1 MSVPRAPHIGPCQET
16 FLGARIITV
25 LKQLHLGS
33 KCGHRGHTDTMI
45 PGVYGDTD
53 SDPCIDAEIK
63 SSQARSYCKPSAIV
77 CLQFWNNST
86 SLLESHLDSSQH
98 GRQEACQNNGQH
110 KDPSQFLI
118 ELYDNDSRVRV
129 GYNVQQTVWALISL
143 PSPSL
148 HSAVCVSVWGRLFS
162 LSSACSNHQPPKSL
176 MNQK

>member
-1 MSVPRAPHIGPCQET
+1 MSVPWAPHIARCQET

-86 SLLESHLDSSQH
+86 SLLESHLDTSQH

-110 KDPSQFLI
+110 EDPSQFLI
-118 ELYDNDSRVRV
+118 ELYDNDRRVKPTESW
-129 GYNVQQTVWALISL
+129 VQCPANCWSLDISPL
-143 PSPSL
+143 PYSSF
-148 HSAVCVSVWGRLFS
+148 SCVCLRPPIQSVICL
-162 LSSACSNHQPPKSL
+162 Q
-176 MNQK
+176 